1 MSKSLVSAFNIKNNN
16 LIRLGD
22 YEIFQDKEALDK
34 LRSEITFSIID
45 DYNNDNNYDIHG
57 KVDYYTRNLNLSTL
71 EKQYLYNLLDN
82 EILGMGPLTE
92 VMRDTSV
99 SKVFVNGP
107 DKVYVLGSDGYLE
120 DKSISFINDDH
131 ILRTVKNIAS
141 KNDLNLNFDEAYLSF
156 KTKDNTKFILLNTP
170 LVSSP
175 SLTIIKS
182 NKTLESPDEL
192 VRLGTITPYMARFLE
207 ASVKLKLN
215 ILVCG
220 KKNSGK
226 KTFINALM
234 EFIPK
239 NERTLYI
246 GYNGTNDKNVLS
258 VNTSDIDILKY
269 LGANYM
275 VYSKDDVLSLL
286 KLVNTRD
293 GIISSLDTRDFSLD
307 NIVTNVSLE
316 NNNLGKDIIL
326 NSIYGGFDMVIYLER
341 QENARIKVTSIREVD
356 NNSLREVFSY
366 QDGTFNFNPKSNTI
380 YKRVKASGDNSLDDI
395 FGES

>member
-16 LIRLGD
+16 LLRLGD

-99 SKVFVNGP
+99 SKVFVNGL

-326 NSIYGGFDMVIYLER
+326 NSIYSGFDMVIYLER

-366 QDGTFNFNPKSNTI
+366 KDGTFNFNPKSNTI

>member
-16 LIRLGD
+16 LLRLGD

-99 SKVFVNGP
+99 FKVFVNGP

-156 KTKDNTKFILLNTP
+156 KMKDNTKFILLNTP

-226 KTFINALM
+226 KTLINALM

-246 GYNGTNDKNVLS
+246 GYSGTNDKNVLS
-258 VNTSDIDILKY
+258 VNTSDIDILKS

-326 NSIYGGFDMVIYLER
+326 NSIYSGFDMVIYLER

-356 NNSLREVFSY
+356 NNSLSEVFSY

-395 FGES
+395 FGEN

>member
-16 LIRLGD
+16 LLRLGD

-57 KVDYYTRNLNLSTL
+57 KVDYYTKNLNLSTL

-92 VMRDTSV
+92 VMRDNSV

-156 KTKDNTKFILLNTP
+156 KTKDNTRFILLSSP
-170 LVSSP
+170 LVSGY

-207 ASVKLKLN
+207 ACVKLKLN

-226 KTFINALM
+226 KTLINALM

-246 GYNGTNDKNVLS
+246 GYNGNNSKNVLN

-316 NNNLGKDIIL
+316 NNNLKKDVIL
-326 NSIYGGFDMVIYLER
+326 NSIYSGFDMVIYLER

-380 YKRVKASGDNSLDDI
+380 YKKVKASGDDSLDDI

>member
-16 LIRLGD
+16 LLRLGD

-57 KVDYYTRNLNLSTL
+57 KVDYYTKNLNLSTL

-92 VMRDTSV
+92 VMRDNSV

-156 KTKDNTKFILLNTP
+156 KTKDNTRFILLSSP
-170 LVSSP
+170 LVSGY

-226 KTFINALM
+226 KTLINALM

-246 GYNGTNDKNVLS
+246 GYNGNTSKNVLS

-316 NNNLGKDIIL
+316 NNNLKKDIIL
-326 NSIYGGFDMVIYLER
+326 NSIYSGFDMVIYLER

-380 YKRVKASGDNSLDDI
+380 YKKVKASGDDSLDDI

>member
-1 MSKSLVSAFNIKNNN
+1 MSKSLVGAFNIKNNN
-16 LIRLGD
+16 LLRLGD

-57 KVDYYTRNLNLSTL
+57 KVDYYTKNLNLSTL

-92 VMRDTSV
+92 VMRDNSV
-99 SKVFVNGP
+99 SRVFVNGP

-131 ILRTVKNIAS
+131 ILRTVKNIAL
-141 KNDLNLNFDEAYLSF
+141 KNNLNLNFDEAYLSF
-156 KTKDNTKFILLNTP
+156 KTKDNTRFILLSSP
-170 LVSSP
+170 LVSGY

-207 ASVKLKLN
+207 ASVKLRLN

-226 KTFINALM
+226 KTLINALM

-293 GIISSLDTRDFSLD
+293 GIISSLDTRDFSLE

-326 NSIYGGFDMVIYLER
+326 NSIYSGFDMVIYLER

-366 QDGTFNFNPKSNTI
+366 QDGTFNFNPKSDTI
-380 YKRVKASGDNSLDDI
+380 YNRVKASGDCSLDDI

>member
-16 LIRLGD
+16 LLRLGD

-34 LRSEITFSIID
+34 LRKEITFSIID

-57 KVDYYTRNLNLSTL
+57 KVDYYTRNLSLSTL

-226 KTFINALM
+226 KTLINALM

-258 VNTSDIDILKY
+258 VNTSDIDILKS

-286 KLVNTRD
+286 KLVKTRD
-293 GIISSLDTRDFSLD
+293 GIISSLDTRD
-307 NIVTNVSLE
+307 ISLE

-326 NSIYGGFDMVIYLER
+326 NSIYSGFDMVIYLER

-366 QDGTFNFNPKSNTI
+366 QNGTFNFNPKSNTI

-395 FGES
+395 FGER

>member
-16 LIRLGD
+16 LLRLGD
-22 YEIFQDKEALDK
+22 YEIFQDKEALDT

-57 KVDYYTRNLNLSTL
+57 KVDYYTKNLNLSTL

-92 VMRDTSV
+92 VMRDASV

-156 KTKDNTKFILLNTP
+156 KTKDNTRFILLSSP
-170 LVSSP
+170 LVSGY

-207 ASVKLKLN
+207 ACVKLKLN

-226 KTFINALM
+226 KTLINALM

-246 GYNGTNDKNVLS
+246 GYNGNNSKNVLS

-316 NNNLGKDIIL
+316 NNNLKKDIIL
-326 NSIYGGFDMVIYLER
+326 NSIYSGFDMVIYLER

-366 QDGTFNFNPKSNTI
+366 QDGTFNFNLKSNTI
-380 YKRVKASGDNSLDDI
+380 YKKVKASGDNSLDDI

>member
-16 LIRLGD
+16 LLRLGD

-34 LRSEITFSIID
+34 LRKEITFSIID

-57 KVDYYTRNLNLSTL
+57 KVDYYTRNLSLSTL

-156 KTKDNTKFILLNTP
+156 KMKDNTKFILLNTP

-226 KTFINALM
+226 KTLINALM

-258 VNTSDIDILKY
+258 VNTSDIDILKS

-316 NNNLGKDIIL
+316 NNKGKIL
-326 NSIYGGFDMVIYLER
+326 S
-341 QENARIKVTSIREVD
+341 
-356 NNSLREVFSY
+356 
-366 QDGTFNFNPKSNTI
+366 
-380 YKRVKASGDNSLDDI
+380 
-395 FGES
+395 

>member
-1 MSKSLVSAFNIKNNN
+1 MFKFLNKVTKVA
-16 LIRLGD
+16 
-22 YEIFQDKEALDK
+22 
-34 LRSEITFSIID
+34 TF
-45 DYNNDNNYDIHG
+45 
-57 KVDYYTRNLNLSTL
+57 
-71 EKQYLYNLLDN
+71 
-82 EILGMGPLTE
+82 
-92 VMRDTSV
+92 
-99 SKVFVNGP
+99 F
-107 DKVYVLGSDGYLE
+107 
-120 DKSISFINDDH
+120 
-131 ILRTVKNIAS
+131 
-141 KNDLNLNFDEAYLSF
+141 
-156 KTKDNTKFILLNTP
+156 
-170 LVSSP
+170 
-175 SLTIIKS
+175 KS

-207 ASVKLKLN
+207 ACIKLKLN

-226 KTFINALM
+226 KTLINALM

-258 VNTSDIDILKY
+258 VNTSDIDILKS

-326 NSIYGGFDMVIYLER
+326 NSIYSGFDMVIYLER

-395 FGES
+395 FGEN